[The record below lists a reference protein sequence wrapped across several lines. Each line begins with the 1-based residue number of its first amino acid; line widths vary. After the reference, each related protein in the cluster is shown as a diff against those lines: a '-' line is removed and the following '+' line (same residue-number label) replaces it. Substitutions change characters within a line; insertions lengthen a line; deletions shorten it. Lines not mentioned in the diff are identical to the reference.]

1 MFLHDEELRQVIQTA
16 ASPVREENFGSISY
30 DLTIRGFV
38 CPGEDGRETDS
49 RVLDPGESVF
59 ASSEE
64 VLTVP
69 DDCVG
74 FVTLRNFAIRMGLS
88 LSVPVYQPGHV
99 TRVFA
104 RLTNVSDASLVLEKG
119 DSVVSLMFSRL
130 DGSVETPYRGRYADQ
145 LAFSDDKE
153 GKKPDMKKAPDEQ
166 TPGARTYPAC
176 FYPAPDGT
184 GFTVTVPDLPGCV
197 SSGKTFAEAVRNASS
212 AAGRWLHAEYLS
224 SHKIP
229 QPNPAPDIRPDGFVR
244 MLVVPGPDTPDEA
257 WPKVRD
263 LAPVRIDLPGLVRLA
278 RRKKTYVF
286 DLTDEEKNR
295 FISGGDID
303 TIRDICTRPAD
314 AEEGGSH
321 DLSYS

>member
-1 MFLHDEELRQVIQTA
+1 MFLHDQDLRQVIRTA
-16 ASPVREENFGSISY
+16 VSPVRDENIGTVSY

-153 GKKPDMKKAPDEQ
+153 GKKPDINDPD
-166 TPGARTYPAC
+166 PKGSR
-176 FYPAPDGT
+176 F
-184 GFTVTVPDLPGCV
+184 
-197 SSGKTFAEAVRNASS
+197 
-212 AAGRWLHAEYLS
+212 GRL
-224 SHKIP
+224 I
-229 QPNPAPDIRPDGFVR
+229 F
-244 MLVVPGPDTPDEA
+244 
-257 WPKVRD
+257 
-263 LAPVRIDLPGLVRLA
+263 
-278 RRKKTYVF
+278 
-286 DLTDEEKNR
+286 
-295 FISGGDID
+295 
-303 TIRDICTRPAD
+303 
-314 AEEGGSH
+314 
-321 DLSYS
+321 